1 MSTIWRFD
9 HIEDK
14 HTLYRGKACIK
25 KFCNILGE
33 HEKYNLFSKGKLV
46 PLTKKELKLYRDAK
60 VCYICVKKILQF
72 PKDKNYQEV
81 RYHCH

>member
-9 HIEDK
+9 HIVDK
-14 HTLYRGKACIK
+14 HTLYRGKTCIK

-33 HEKYNLFSKGKLV
+33 HEKYNLLSKEKLA

-60 VCYICVKKILQF
+60 VCYICVKRILQF
-72 PKDKNYQEV
+72 SKDKNYQEV
-81 RYHCH
+81 R